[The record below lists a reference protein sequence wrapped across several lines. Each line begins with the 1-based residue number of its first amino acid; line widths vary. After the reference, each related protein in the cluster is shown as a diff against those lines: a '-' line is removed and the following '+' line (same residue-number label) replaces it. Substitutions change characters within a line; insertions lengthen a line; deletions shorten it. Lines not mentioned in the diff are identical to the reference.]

1 MSPRFWGILTEIR
14 DESGKISEL
23 AFRLWIKG
31 RANVDAILANH
42 STLMNH
48 ALWPEYVGKLAKG
61 VRYLGMPKVS

>member
-1 MSPRFWGILTEIR
+1 MNWRSACGLRVAR
-14 DESGKISEL
+14 
-23 AFRLWIKG
+23 
-31 RANVDAILANH
+31 NVDAILANH